1 MLLRSSFLSALLIIS
16 QAAVADT
23 QSFPVTINLSNAS
36 DNQKLNYLLGLDVY
50 EKLSRQGF
58 MLDPEMIA
66 QGIRDEHA
74 GVEPQLS
81 ADEYIRMVTLKREI
95 ITKFEVRWQALA
107 KKNLAEGKV
116 FLEKKAQEPGVMS
129 TDSGLLYKILQPGAG
144 QRPTEKDIARVHY
157 RGTLLNGEE
166 FDSSF
171 KRGKP
176 TDFPVGKVKPA
187 MKETLMMMREGAKW
201 VFYAPPHLG
210 YDEEGSGPIGPN
222 ETLIT
227 EVELLEVLK

>member
-107 KKNLAEGKV
+107 KKK
-116 FLEKKAQEPGVMS
+116 PG
-129 TDSGLLYKILQPGAG
+129 
-144 QRPTEKDIARVHY
+144 
-157 RGTLLNGEE
+157 
-166 FDSSF
+166 
-171 KRGKP
+171 
-176 TDFPVGKVKPA
+176 
-187 MKETLMMMREGAKW
+187 
-201 VFYAPPHLG
+201 
-210 YDEEGSGPIGPN
+210 
-222 ETLIT
+222 
-227 EVELLEVLK
+227 